1 MKRIILLLA
10 TMLAAALAASEVALS
25 LPSETPDD
33 TPMVDGTV
41 RTIDQVGGNV
51 WVGGNFTQVKQRN
64 GTVLDNV
71 QNVAVLDS
79 VTGQYRSI
87 APRLGGTGSLVFDID
102 VYGNNVVIA
111 GKFTGPTS
119 AQKNLVVVDGV
130 TGAVVKWYNAPSLTT
145 VLAAP
150 QLGRI
155 YGGGKSLSAFQI
167 DGGSKPLW
175 TRATTTVNPDLRSH
189 NTTNGYRDLELDGS
203 TIWAACVCDAVNGNP
218 SKALIKLDT
227 EGNHDVSWVADAGT
241 AAFGISVVEANG
253 ALYLG
258 AGGNDYLAEYSK
270 ASANRA
276 WTRDTSGSAQV
287 VEVMDGRLVVGG
299 HFWEIADQPGDR
311 CGFRSSNNG
320 ATLDLFGECQ
330 TRKGLASYTFNGAL
344 DPDFDPVYS
353 GKYNLVWALRV
364 DDLDPGKLHT
374 GGEFTK
380 VSGVTQTYYARLSS
394 VLP

>member
-1 MKRIILLLA
+1 
-10 TMLAAALAASEVALS
+10 MLMAALAVSGVALA

-33 TPMVDGTV
+33 TPMVNGTV
-41 RTIDQVGGNV
+41 RAVDQVGRNV
-51 WVGGNFTQVKQRN
+51 WVGGNFTEVNQRN
-64 GTVLDNV
+64 GTDLANV
-71 QNVAVLDS
+71 QNVAVFDS
-79 VTGQYRSI
+79 VTGQYKDI
-87 APRLGGTGSLVFDID
+87 APGLGGTSSRVFDID
-102 VYGNNVVIA
+102 VYGNNVVIS
-111 GKFTGPTS
+111 GKFSGPTS

-130 TGAVVKWYNAPSLTT
+130 TGAVVKWYSAPNLTA

-155 YGGGKSLSAFQI
+155 YGGGKSLAAFQI
-167 DGGSKPLW
+167 DGGSKALW
-175 TRATTTVNPDLRSH
+175 TRATTTVDPDLRSH
-189 NTTNGYRDLELDGS
+189 STTNGYRDLELDGP
-203 TIWAACVCDAVNGNP
+203 TIWAACVCDAVNGNS

-227 EGNHDVSWVADAGT
+227 EGNHDASWVADAGI
-241 AAFGISVVEANG
+241 AAFGISVVEVNG

-258 AGGNDYLAEYSK
+258 AGGSDYLAMYSK
-270 ASANRA
+270 SSANRS
-276 WTRDTSGSAQV
+276 WTRDTSGSTQV

-311 CGFRSSNNG
+311 CGSRSSNNSV
-320 ATLDLFGECQ
+320 TLDPYGECQ
-330 TRKGLASYTFNGAL
+330 TRVGLASYTFSGAL

-364 DDLDPGKLHT
+364 DDLDLGKLHT

-380 VSGVTQTYYARLSS
+380 VSGVTQAYYARLSS

>member
-1 MKRIILLLA
+1 
-10 TMLAAALAASEVALS
+10 MLAAMLMAALAVSGVALA

-33 TPMVDGTV
+33 TPMVNGTV
-41 RTIDQVGGNV
+41 RAVDQVGGNV
-51 WVGGNFTQVKQRN
+51 WVGGNFTEVNQRN
-64 GTVLDNV
+64 GTDLANV
-71 QNVAVLDS
+71 QNVAVFDS
-79 VTGQYRSI
+79 VTGRYKDI
-87 APRLGGTGSLVFDID
+87 APGLGGTSSRVFDID
-102 VYGNNVVIA
+102 VYGNNVVIS
-111 GKFTGPTS
+111 GKFSGPTS

-130 TGAVVKWYNAPSLTT
+130 TGAVVKWYSAPNLTA

-155 YGGGKSLSAFQI
+155 YGGGKSLAAFQI
-167 DGGSKPLW
+167 DGGSKALW
-175 TRATTTVNPDLRSH
+175 TRATTTVDPDLRSH
-189 NTTNGYRDLELDGS
+189 STTNGYRDLELDGP

-227 EGNHDVSWVADAGT
+227 EGNHDASWVADAGI
-241 AAFGISVVEANG
+241 AAFGISVVEVNG

-258 AGGNDYLAEYSK
+258 AGGNDYLAMYSK

-311 CGFRSSNNG
+311 CGFRSSNNS
-320 ATLDLFGECQ
+320 ATLDLYGECQ
-330 TRKGLASYTFNGAL
+330 TRIGLASYTFNGSL

-380 VSGVTQTYYARLSS
+380 VSGVTQAYYARLSS

>member
-1 MKRIILLLA
+1 MRRLILVLA
-10 TMLAAALAASEVALS
+10 TMLMAALAVSGVALA
-25 LPSETPDD
+25 LPSEAPDD
-33 TPMVDGTV
+33 TPMVNGTV
-41 RTIDQVGGNV
+41 RAVDQVGGNV
-51 WVGGNFTQVKQRN
+51 WVGGNFTQVNQRN
-64 GTVLDNV
+64 GTDLANV
-71 QNVAVLDS
+71 QNVAVFDS
-79 VTGQYRSI
+79 VTGQYKDI
-87 APRLGGTGSLVFDID
+87 APRLGGTSSLVFDID

-111 GKFTGPTS
+111 GKFSGPTS
-119 AQKNLVVVDGV
+119 VQKNLVVVDGV
-130 TGAVVKWYNAPSLTT
+130 TGAVVKWYNAPNLTA

-155 YGGGKSLSAFQI
+155 YGGGKSLAAFQI
-167 DGGSKPLW
+167 DGGSKALW
-175 TRATTTVNPDLRSH
+175 TRATTTVDPDLRSH
-189 NTTNGYRDLELDGS
+189 STTNGYRDLELDGS

-218 SKALIKLDT
+218 SKALIKLDA
-227 EGNHDVSWVADAGT
+227 EGTHDASWVADAGT
-241 AAFGISVVEANG
+241 AAFGISVVEVNG

-258 AGGNDYLAEYSK
+258 AGGSDYLAEYSK
-270 ASANRA
+270 ADADRV

-287 VEVMDGRLVVGG
+287 VEVMDDRLVVGG
-299 HFWEIADQPGDR
+299 HFWKIADQSGDR
-311 CGFRSSNNG
+311 CGFRSSNNS
-320 ATLDLFGECQ
+320 ATLDPFGECQ
-330 TRKGLASYTFNGAL
+330 TRKGLASYTFSGSL